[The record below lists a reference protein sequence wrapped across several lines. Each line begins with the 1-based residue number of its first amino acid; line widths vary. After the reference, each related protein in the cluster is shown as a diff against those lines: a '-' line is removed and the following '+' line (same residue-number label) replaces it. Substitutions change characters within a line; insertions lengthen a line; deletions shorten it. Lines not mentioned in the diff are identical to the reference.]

1 MKDEL
6 KNMDDTW
13 YLNAIMENVSD
24 SIYFKDRQCRI
35 QKASRKMAITNGLDS
50 PEQLIGKT
58 DIDLYGEEFGKKT
71 EIDDLHVMDSGQPLI
86 GLVESHRLYTGEI
99 NWTSTSKL
107 PLKNEKGEV
116 IGLLGITREINDLKR
131 TELDLQH
138 IATHDILTSLPNRY
152 LFFNRL
158 DHAICRARR
167 QEVTFAIMYI
177 DLDNFKLVNDQL
189 GHDVGDRMLKE
200 VAMLLK
206 GIIRESDTIAR
217 IGGDEFILLIES
229 INDTQEPAYIAQRI
243 LSELSKDEKL
253 DVVGEKV
260 SASIGI
266 SLFPQ
271 DGKEAS
277 ALTKAADHAM
287 YKAKEKRN
295 TYQYFHFPQL
305 QG

>member
-1 MKDEL
+1 MEDEL
-6 KNMDDTW
+6 SKMDDSW
-13 YLNAIMENVSD
+13 FLNAIMENVSD

-35 QKASRKMAITNGLDS
+35 QRASRKMAITNGLKS
-50 PEQLIGKT
+50 PEALIGKT
-58 DIDLYGEEFGKKT
+58 DIDLYGEEFGQKT
-71 EIDDLHVMDSGQPLI
+71 QIDDLHVMESGQPLI
-86 GLVESHRLYTGEI
+86 GMVENHMLESGEI

-138 IATHDILTSLPNRY
+138 IATHDILTALPNRY

-158 DHAICRARR
+158 DHAICRAKR
-167 QEVTFAIMYI
+167 QKSTFAIMYI

-189 GHDVGDRMLKE
+189 GHDAGDRMLKE
-200 VAMLLK
+200 IATLLK
-206 GIIRESDTIAR
+206 VIVRESDTIAR
-217 IGGDEFILLIES
+217 IGGDEFIILIES
-229 INDTQEPAYIAQRI
+229 INDTEEPAHIAQRI

-253 DVVGEKV
+253 DIVGEKV

-277 ALTKAADHAM
+277 SLTKAADHAM

-295 TYQYFHFPQL
+295 TYQYFKFPTIEN
-305 QG
+305 

>member
-1 MKDEL
+1 MEDEL
-6 KNMDDTW
+6 KRMDDAW
-13 YLNAIMENVSD
+13 FLNAIMENVSD

-35 QKASRKMAITNGLDS
+35 QKASRKMALTNGMDT
-50 PEQLIGKT
+50 PEKLIGKT
-58 DIDLYGEEFGKKT
+58 DIDLYGEEFGEKT
-71 EIDDLHVMDSGQPLI
+71 QIDDMHVMETGQPLI
-86 GLVESHRLYTGEI
+86 GVVESHRLPTGET

-107 PLKNEKGEV
+107 PLKNDKGDI

-158 DHAICRARR
+158 DHAICRAKR
-167 QEVTFAIMYI
+167 QENLFAIMYI

-189 GHDVGDRMLKE
+189 GHDAGDRMLKE

-206 GIIRESDTIAR
+206 GILRESDTISR
-217 IGGDEFILLIES
+217 IGGDEFIILIES
-229 INDTQEPAYIAQRI
+229 ICDIEEPGQIAQRI
-243 LSELSKDEKL
+243 LSELSKNKIMEN
-253 DVVGEKV
+253 VGEKV
-260 SASIGI
+260 SVSIGI

-277 ALTKAADHAM
+277 TLTKAADHAM
-287 YKAKEKRN
+287 YKAKEKKN
-295 TYQYFHFPQL
+295 TYEYYQHPKIHE
-305 QG
+305 